1 MQQLSFHHFLSLS
14 WLEDKSIHKVGGGNV
29 TSIFCIPS
37 KPYTFSVAFSSSS
50 RFRTFSREDPAAN
63 FEHSAEKIQQ
73 QIPNI
78 QQRRSSS
85 RFQTFSREDL
95 AADSKHSAEDPAADL
110 AADAP
115 TIKIHFF
122 DLIHYFHNQVKKIMN
137 IILQPHMHN
146 SHPFLKG

>member
-1 MQQLSFHHFLSLS
+1 L
-14 WLEDKSIHKVGGGNV
+14 
-29 TSIFCIPS
+29 
-37 KPYTFSVAFSSSS
+37 YTFQALYIFSCIQQQQQIPNIEKISSKIQQQQI
-50 RFRTFSREDPAAN
+50 PN
-63 FEHSAEKIQQ
+63 IQQKIQQ

-78 QQRRSSS
+78 QQHSA
-85 RFQTFSREDL
+85 EDPAADSEHSAEDP

-122 DLIHYFHNQVKKIMN
+122 DLIHHFHNQVKKIMN
-137 IILQPHMHN
+137 RILQPHVHN